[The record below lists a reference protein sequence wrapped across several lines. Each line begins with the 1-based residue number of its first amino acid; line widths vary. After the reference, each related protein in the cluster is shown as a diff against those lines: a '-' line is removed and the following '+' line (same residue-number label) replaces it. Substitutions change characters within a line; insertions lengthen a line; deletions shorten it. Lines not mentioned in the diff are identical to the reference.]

1 MSHLRIVFNKNNCND
16 LAAHCNHYTQS
27 YSHTTTI
34 YYDAHLAP
42 TVIVSVWAAVCVL
55 KPWRL
60 QVHTPLLLHTAGHFH
75 LAESCNKLH
84 AWMKSKHS
92 ERSVSVNLK
101 SSLHTHTHSEIHR
114 ETKFALRQNKTANR
128 YLGCAVFMHTPSNC
142 EYKSVLQKL

>member
-1 MSHLRIVFNKNNCND
+1 MQSTAFCCTCKHNQKMSHLRIVFNKNNCND

-55 KPWRL
+55 KPWRP

-101 SSLHTHTHSEIHR
+101 SSLHTHT
-114 ETKFALRQNKTANR
+114 LRNTQRNKVCSQA
-128 YLGCAVFMHTPSNC
+128 
-142 EYKSVLQKL
+142 K